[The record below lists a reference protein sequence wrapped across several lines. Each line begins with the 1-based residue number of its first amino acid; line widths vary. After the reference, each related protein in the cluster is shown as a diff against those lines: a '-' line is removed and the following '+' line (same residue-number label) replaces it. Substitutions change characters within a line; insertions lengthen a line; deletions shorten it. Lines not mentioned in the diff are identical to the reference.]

1 MESLLLGLIS
11 LLCLGAGAFGGFA
24 LRARLPEHHLTR
36 ESSDVVKLAAG
47 LIGTLVA
54 LVLSLLV
61 QSANGFYNLVDN
73 EYGEVLTSIRQ
84 LDDRLK
90 AYGPGAQPV
99 RDMLR
104 GQVIAA
110 FQAHWKNEQFGQPPG
125 QPPVAWSEVENR
137 IIALSPTSGIQRW
150 NRERALE
157 QAGRLDRLQTMM
169 RNQYRS
175 HGVPLLVLVVVLT
188 CASAIFGSFGLY
200 TEPNGTVIAAIAAAA
215 LAVSSAMFLIVELN
229 SPFEG
234 LLQLSSHRAHVL
246 VDSLGR

>member
-1 MESLLLGLIS
+1 LLESLSLGLVA
-11 LLCLGAGAFGGFA
+11 LLCLGAGAFAGFT

-36 ESSDVVKLAAG
+36 ESADVVKLAAG

-73 EYGEVLTSIRQ
+73 EYGEALTSIRQ

-99 RDMLR
+99 RELLR
-104 GQVIAA
+104 SQAIAA
-110 FQAHWKNEQFGQPPG
+110 FQAHWRGENFGPPSQP
-125 QPPVAWSEVENR
+125 VSWSEVENR
-137 IIALSPTSGIQRW
+137 ILALSPTTASQRW

-157 QAGRLDRLQTMM
+157 QAGRLDRLQTLL

-188 CASAIFGSFGLY
+188 CATVIFGSFGLY
-200 TEPNGTVIAAIAAAA
+200 TEPNGTVIVAIAAAA

-234 LLQLSSHRAHVL
+234 LLQLSSYRAHL
-246 VDSLGR
+246 LLTGLGR